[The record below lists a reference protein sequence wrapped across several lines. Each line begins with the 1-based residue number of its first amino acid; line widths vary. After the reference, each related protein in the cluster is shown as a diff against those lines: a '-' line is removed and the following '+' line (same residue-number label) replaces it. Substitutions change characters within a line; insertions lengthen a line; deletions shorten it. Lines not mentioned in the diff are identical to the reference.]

1 MGLRS
6 GSTATKWFQIAAA
19 SLILLATAC
28 TPKRVTAPPA
38 PPAPKQNVF
47 ALLPDPEGKPS
58 GIVVTNQAGARDLS
72 QAYQAIRV
80 ERFDVAPGP
89 PSTLDQPEVRRLFG
103 AALDVLPAPEVLFT
117 LHFDQGRDVLNAESE
132 AQLPAVLDAIL
143 NAIRERRSTAIAI
156 TGHTDT
162 TADEQ
167 FNYQLGL
174 RRAQRVAGILVAQG
188 IDASTLFVSS
198 HGYADLLVKTPHG
211 VAEARNRRV
220 EIIVR

>member
-1 MGLRS
+1 MATRWLR
-6 GSTATKWFQIAAA
+6 IAALP
-19 SLILLATAC
+19 LILLATAC
-28 TPKRVTAPPA
+28 SPKRVAAPL
-38 PPAPKQNVF
+38 V
-47 ALLPDPEGKPS
+47 LLPDPEGKPS
-58 GIVVTNQAGARDLS
+58 GMVVKNPAGSQDLS

-89 PSTLDQPEVRRLFG
+89 PFTLDPSEVRRLFG
-103 AALDVLPAPEVLFT
+103 VAMEILPAPEVLFT
-117 LHFDQGRDVLNAESE
+117 LHFDLGQDVLNAESE
-132 AQLPAVLDAIL
+132 GQLPAVL
-143 NAIRERRSTAIAI
+143 NAVVNAVRERRSTAIAV

-162 TADEQ
+162 TAEEQ

-174 RRAQRVAGILVAQG
+174 RRAQRVAAILAARGVNT
-188 IDASTLFVSS
+188 STLYVSS